1 MNLNRVI
8 IAGNLTRDPEVK
20 YTQSGTAVCQVGVA
34 INNSYTK
41 ADGQKVEEVTFVDVT
56 LWGRPAEVLGEHGRK
71 GKQMLFEG
79 RLKTDSWEDKQTGQK
94 RSKMGVVAD
103 SFQFVGPR
111 EASERQERPPSRP
124 AQPPVKDLRRE
135 PKPQEHN
142 PALDSQEE
150 DTDLPF

>member
-20 YTQSGTAVCQVGVA
+20 YTPSGTAVCQVGLA

-41 ADGQKVEEVTFVDVT
+41 ADGQKVEETTFVDVT
-56 LWGRPAEVLGEHGRK
+56 LWGKPAEIVGEHCRK

-79 RLKTDSWEDKQTGQK
+79 RLKTDSWEDKETGKK
-94 RSKMGVVAD
+94 RSKMNVVAD

-111 EASERQERPPSRP
+111 ETTERQERPPSRP
-124 AQPPVKDLRRE
+124 SQPVRDLRRE
-135 PKPQEHN
+135 PKPQEYN
-142 PALDSQEE
+142 AALDSKEE
-150 DTDLPF
+150 DESIPF